1 VTVHNVPPT
10 VTAVADQSI
19 DISEMWSGILATF
32 TDPGVLDT
40 HTAQVD
46 WGDGTVAGGVVDQ
59 DAGTVSGSHAYTA
72 VGVYTV
78 TVTVTDNDGDAGNDS
93 LQVTVVAEDIFEV
106 NAGPGQE
113 ADEGSPVTF
122 SGIITDTA
130 GTGPYTIEWDFGDG
144 NMAESSLTPSHTYAD
159 NGIYIVIL
167 TVTNSENQVATDT
180 LTVMVYNVPPTVTAV
195 ADQSIDIGEMWSG
208 ILATFTDPGV
218 LDTHTAVIDWGD
230 GNVTSGS
237 VDQAA
242 GSVSGSH
249 SYQAAG
255 VYTVIVTVT
264 DNDGNAGS
272 DSLTV
277 TVLPGA
283 VSSCELYPIS
293 LHVDVLNGAAP
304 GDVIDHIF
312 NGRQPGNFGWLT
324 WAGDPS
330 VPVLINSLTPAGD
343 SHTYVNPDDPD
354 DNVVS
359 VGDWVYGRPGVANA
373 RNVRVALDA
382 LKSVDIVVPVW
393 DVAEDHDDVTRYRIA
408 GFAQVRLISYHLP
421 EENRI
426 SVRFL
431 GHVTCLESTS
441 EGPIGG
447 SDAVET
453 IVGAHSLFLPHL
465 SRGSQ

>member
-19 DISEMWSGILATF
+19 DIS
-32 TDPGVLDT
+32 
-40 HTAQVD
+40 
-46 WGDGTVAGGVVDQ
+46 
-59 DAGTVSGSHAYTA
+59 
-72 VGVYTV
+72 
-78 TVTVTDNDGDAGNDS
+78 
-93 LQVTVVAEDIFEV
+93 
-106 NAGPGQE
+106 
-113 ADEGSPVTF
+113 
-122 SGIITDTA
+122 
-130 GTGPYTIEWDFGDG
+130 
-144 NMAESSLTPSHTYAD
+144 
-159 NGIYIVIL
+159 
-167 TVTNSENQVATDT
+167 
-180 LTVMVYNVPPTVTAV
+180 
-195 ADQSIDIGEMWSG
+195 EMWSG

-255 VYTVIVTVT
+255 VYTVNVTVT
-264 DNDGNAGS
+264 DNDGDAGS

-312 NGRQPGNFGWLT
+312 NGKQPGNFGWLSWT
-324 WAGDPS
+324 GDPS
-330 VPVLINSLTPAGD
+330 VPVLINSLTPPGD

-359 VGDWVYGRPGVANA
+359 AGDWVYGRPGVANA